1 MGDKVPY
8 ETYSQLCK
16 DLDLANV
23 KIKEQQKVIKL
34 LEDRL
39 QNKENDF
46 EFITSGQSIE
56 EIFGLEGE

>member
-46 EFITSGQSIE
+46 EFITGGQSIE

>member
-46 EFITSGQSIE
+46 EFITG
-56 EIFGLEGE
+56 G

>member
-1 MGDKVPY
+1 MDDKVPY

-23 KIKEQQKVIKL
+23 KIKEQQKVIKM

-46 EFITSGQSIE
+46 DFITGGQSIE
-56 EIFGLEGE
+56 EIFGLEKK